1 MCNSR
6 AGPGR
11 KDPQLPF
18 KSKEFGH
25 DPEDHRGTLKEL
37 LTLMIDLKQGIDIV
51 STSKRLF
58 DGLEKMG

>member
-1 MCNSR
+1 M
-6 AGPGR
+6 
-11 KDPQLPF
+11 
-18 KSKEFGH
+18 
-25 DPEDHRGTLKEL
+25 KEL